1 MVEGLKPIRT
11 TSMSEMVE
19 LSLQNY
25 IKNCNYKV
33 GDPLPTEKDLATT
46 LQVSRSVLREALSK
60 FKMLGIIE
68 SRKKTGM
75 VISNPDLVGTIGKI
89 LHLQLLDD
97 ATLQDLFELRLVIE
111 SGLADL
117 LYVRKTDKGVEEL
130 EEIARNE
137 KPEKSFGINNE
148 IAFHGKLYEMT
159 GNQTLKRFQL
169 LLLPVFAY
177 AMSIK
182 KKFKPG
188 NAGSVRHM
196 DLVEILKKGTRKDF
210 KEAMFEHLHPHYDR
224 LEK

>member
-1 MVEGLKPIRT
+1 MLEGLKPIRNK
-11 TSMSEMVE
+11 SMSEMVE
-19 LSLQNY
+19 LSLHQY
-25 IKNCNYKV
+25 LKERNYKV
-33 GDPLPTEKDLATT
+33 GDALPTEKELATS
-46 LQVSRSVLREALSK
+46 LEVSRSVIREALSK

-89 LHLQLLDD
+89 LHPQILDER
-97 ATLQDLFELRLVIE
+97 TLRDLFELRLVIE

-117 LYVRKTDKGVEEL
+117 LYIRKTDQAIAEL
-130 EEIARNE
+130 EAIARNE
-137 KPEKSFGINNE
+137 KPGKAFAIENE

-159 GNQTLKRFQL
+159 GNQTLKKFQL

-177 AMSIK
+177 AMSSN

-188 NAGSVRHM
+188 HIRHV

-210 KEAMFEHLHPHYDR
+210 KEGMFEHLHPHYER
-224 LEK
+224 LVK

>member
-1 MVEGLKPIRT
+1 MVNGLKPIRN

-19 LSLQNY
+19 MSLQNY
-25 IKNCNYKV
+25 IKERQYKV
-33 GDPLPTEKDLATT
+33 GDPMPTEKELANT
-46 LQVSRSVLREALSK
+46 LQVSRSVIREALSK

-68 SRKKTGM
+68 SKKKTGM

-89 LHLQLLDD
+89 LHPQILDD

-117 LYVRKTDKGVEEL
+117 LYVRKTAKGVEEL
-130 EEIARNE
+130 EEIARRE
-137 KPEKSFGINNE
+137 KREKTFGINNE

-159 GNQTLKRFQL
+159 GNQTLKQFQL

-177 AMSIK
+177 AMSLK

-188 NAGSVRHM
+188 SVQHM

-210 KEAMFEHLHPHYDR
+210 KEAMFEHLYPHYER

>member
-1 MVEGLKPIRT
+1 MLDGLQPIKNL
-11 TSMSEMVE
+11 SMSEMVE
-19 LSLQNY
+19 LSLQQY
-25 IKNCNYKV
+25 FKQKEYKV
-33 GDPLPTEKDLATT
+33 GDSLPTEKELATT
-46 LQVSRSVLREALSK
+46 LQVSRSVIREALSK

-89 LHLQLLDD
+89 LHPQILDD
-97 ATLQDLFELRLVIE
+97 ETLQDLFELRLVIE

-117 LYVRKTDKGVEEL
+117 LYVRKTDKAIEEL

-137 KPEKSFGINNE
+137 KPEKAFGINNE

-159 GNQTLKRFQL
+159 GNRTLKRFQL

-177 AMSIK
+177 AMSLK

-188 NAGSVRHM
+188 SIQHM
-196 DLVEILKKGTRKDF
+196 DLVQILKKGSREDF
-210 KEAMFEHLHPHYDR
+210 KAGMYEHLHPHYER